1 MKLSSNKGVFTKNVF
16 LVLLTACLMTSSALS
31 EEKREVLVSKFREQP
46 VDIKPLSITKFE
58 VKDKKSGKKKI
69 VDLTGEKIIVVSVSE
84 PGSEG
89 KSYAV
94 DEDGTIW
101 WVDKISSG
109 AYGGHETPSGIF
121 HVLLKRRY
129 HMSAAH
135 PSSDG
140 KNNMDFEMLFTH
152 DGIALHLGNTRALS
166 HGCIHV
172 GRKDVEAMFKWVEVG
187 TKVVVMRGNYGQF
200 LNEEIKAFEKD
211 IKAYDRTH

>member
-1 MKLSSNKGVFTKNVF
+1 MRQIVLAILAFFLLSI
-16 LVLLTACLMTSSALS
+16 SAQA
-31 EEKREVLVSKFREQP
+31 EEKKEVLVSKFKKQSKR
-46 VDIKPLSITKFE
+46 ITPLSVTTFE
-58 VKDKKSGKKKI
+58 VEDKHGNTKI
-69 VDLTGEKIIVVSVSE
+69 VDLKGKKFIVVSVSE

-121 HVLLKRRY
+121 PIILKRRY

-140 KNNMDFEMLFTH
+140 VNNMDFEMLFTNQGH
-152 DGIALHLGNTRALS
+152 ALHLGNTRALS

-172 GRKDVEAMFKWVEVG
+172 GRKDVEAMFRWVDTK

-200 LNEEIKAFEKD
+200 LKRELESFKQDVKE
-211 IKAYDRTH
+211 YDRTH